1 MSRFIHRRI
10 LPGLECLVF
19 SFTLITITAGMKIIN
34 PKNVS
39 WLQDGDGT
47 AELSWEFFRRQSLF
61 QFPIGK
67 NPNYGLEISN
77 SIAFDGAIPLMSLI
91 LRPFSFLM
99 GILQFPFSSIL
110 PLKSRLKSSD
120 SITNRAWEFE
130 SDAPSILTLHSNIS
144 VLSVYN
150 LYIIDQF

>member
-1 MSRFIHRRI
+1 VNKIISLRI
-10 LPGLECLVF
+10 WSIFESFLF
-19 SFTLITITAGMKIIN
+19 SFTLITTTAGMKIIN

-47 AELSWEFFRRQSLF
+47 AEISWEFFRRQSLL

-91 LRPFSFLM
+91 LRPFSFLLGERFQYF
-99 GILQFPFSSIL
+99 GIFLF
-110 PLKSRLKSSD
+110 
-120 SITNRAWEFE
+120 ITF
-130 SDAPSILTLHSNIS
+130 TLN
-144 VLSVYN
+144 
-150 LYIIDQF
+150 

>member
-1 MSRFIHRRI
+1 MNRIIHRRI
-10 LPGLECLVF
+10 LPALESLVF
-19 SFTLITITAGMKIIN
+19 SFTLITVTAGMKIIN

-99 GILQFPFSSIL
+99 GDRFQYFGIFLFVTFALNYLIAKKIFTYLEFNYLNSSFS
-110 PLKSRLKSSD
+110 K
-120 SITNRAWEFE
+120 
-130 SDAPSILTLHSNIS
+130 
-144 VLSVYN
+144 
-150 LYIIDQF
+150 